1 MFPMLLALSG
11 AAFSETLPSG
21 TMEVRLDGQLVHLP
35 MVRTEVDADIH
46 GDLATVRMV
55 QTFENPS
62 SSPLSATYAFPLPS
76 EAAVSGMELVAGDVR
91 VVAEVQRKEQAQAT
105 FDEAKANGQQAAL
118 LTQHRPNVFTQ
129 DVANLPPGASIR
141 ASITYVH
148 AVPKVDGA
156 FEWVLPVAVGP
167 RYVPADRLHS
177 GEPEPLPMGTWSVP
191 QAGSELELEPFLDPG
206 RLAVTLELHPGTP
219 VTELSVGHPEARTR
233 LDGDRHRIELSGR
246 VANRDLVVRYQLADD
261 EVAASSTAF
270 TEAGRGVI
278 SLLVDP
284 PANADLGRLTP
295 REVVYVL
302 DTSGSMS
309 GPPLETVKRFV
320 HRSLDTL
327 RPGDTFRLVRFDN
340 AASELASAP
349 IPFDAENVAVGHAWV
364 EALGAGGGTEMR
376 TGVNAA
382 LDPPVAPGTVRVVV
396 FLTDGYIG
404 NDVDV
409 IRLIESKDGGARL
422 FALGVGGS
430 VNRWLLEEMARVGR
444 GVARVVTDPT
454 TADREADQLAH
465 RLAAPYLTDVT
476 IDWGDAPV
484 RDVTPAVLPDLFLG
498 EPLRV
503 LAKVD
508 RAGTYEVTIR
518 GAIAGSTARLPVRI
532 EVPEASPDAQALPLV
547 WARSQVE
554 DRMHRYLSPMTGF
567 EERTALQ
574 AEVTSLGLEYGL
586 ATHWTSFVAVVPEDP
601 QLALAIPQ
609 PPPMPGFSGGTSFG
623 GSAAPEPAGWAAS
636 LLMLALGGRALWRKR
651 PIGAA

>member
-1 MFPMLLALSG
+1 MFPMFLALSG

-21 TMEVRLDGQLVHLP
+21 TMEVRVDGQVVHLP
-35 MVRTEVDADIH
+35 MVKTEVDADIH

-55 QTFENPS
+55 QTFANPS
-62 SSPLSATYAFPLPS
+62 ESPLSATYAFPLPS
-76 EAAVSGMELVAGDVR
+76 DAAVSGMELVAGDIR
-91 VVAEVQRKEQAQAT
+91 VVAEVQRKEEAQAT
-105 FDEAKANGQQAAL
+105 FDQAKANGQQAAL

-129 DVANLPPGASIR
+129 DVANLPPGESIR
-141 ASITYVH
+141 VSITYVH

-167 RYVPADRLHS
+167 RYVPGQRLHS
-177 GEPEPLPMGTWSVP
+177 GEPEPLAIGTWTVP
-191 QAGSELELEPFLDPG
+191 QAGAELELEPWLDPG
-206 RLAVTLELHPGTP
+206 RLALTLEVHPGAP
-219 VTELSVGHPEARTR
+219 VTALHVDHDEARTR
-233 LDGDRHRIELSGR
+233 LDGDRHRVELSGR
-246 VANRDLVVRYQLADD
+246 VANRDVVVRYQLADD
-261 EVAASSTAF
+261 EVAASTTTST
-270 TEAGRGVI
+270 EGGRGVL

-284 PANADLGRLTP
+284 PASVEAARLTP
-295 REVVYVL
+295 REVVYVF

-309 GPPLETVKRFV
+309 GPPLDTVKRFA

-327 RPGDTFRLVRFDN
+327 RPGDFFRLVRFDN
-340 AASELASAP
+340 TASEFARGA
-349 IPFDAENVAVGHAWV
+349 IPYNAENAAVAHAWLD
-364 EALGAGGGTEMR
+364 ALHAGGGTEMR

-382 LDPPVAPGTVRVVV
+382 LDPAAVPGTVRVVV

-404 NDVDV
+404 NDADV

-454 TADREADQLAH
+454 TADAEADRLAH

-508 RAGTYEVTIR
+508 RAGTWDVLIR
-518 GAIAGSTARLPVRI
+518 GTVAGNTATLPVRV

-547 WARSQVE
+547 WARSQIE
-554 DRMHRYLSPMTGF
+554 DRMHRYLSPTTGSD
-567 EERTALQ
+567 ERSSLQ
-574 AEVTSLGLEYGL
+574 SEVTTLGLEYGL
-586 ATHWTSFVAVVPEDP
+586 ATQWTSFVAVVPESP
-601 QLALAIPQ
+601 QLAMALPTPAPT
-609 PPPMPGFSGGTSFG
+609 FSGGTSFG
-623 GSAAPEPAGWAAS
+623 GSAAPEPAGWAAT
-636 LLMLALGGRALWRKR
+636 LLMLALGGRALRTRR
-651 PIGAA
+651 PTHAA